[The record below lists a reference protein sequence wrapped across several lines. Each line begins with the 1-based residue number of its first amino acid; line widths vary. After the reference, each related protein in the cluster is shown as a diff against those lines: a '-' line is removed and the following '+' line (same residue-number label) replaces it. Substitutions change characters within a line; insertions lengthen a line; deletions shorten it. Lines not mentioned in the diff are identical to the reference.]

1 MSDAPL
7 PRPPE
12 RPESPEGGSGQPFTS
27 EASFRLM
34 VHHVVDYAI
43 FMLDPTGRI
52 VTWNAG
58 AERIK
63 GYRAGEII
71 GRHFSTF
78 YPPED
83 VAAGKPD
90 RELELAAAYGRLE
103 DEGWRV
109 RQDGSRFWANVVITA
124 LFDETGA
131 LRGFGKVTRD
141 LTERRSREQELS
153 DRRRLLAH
161 LVETQERERRRIA
174 WDVHDDSIQAMIAV
188 GMRLK
193 MLADRLPAE
202 HAGLLAQLDD
212 AVAASVTRL
221 RTLAFELR
229 PPAIDREGLVE
240 ALSGYLDQV
249 VGGWGLKHALRH
261 DLAAEPPLEV
271 SVTAFRICQEALN
284 NVRKHASAGAVE
296 LSLRTRDNGL
306 LVRVSDDG
314 VGPPDEAIGLRP
326 GPDHFGVIEM
336 RERTDIAGGWWT
348 LRPGPT
354 GGTVVEFWLP
364 TPSND
369 MHE

>member
-1 MSDAPL
+1 MPDAPL

-12 RPESPEGGSGQPFTS
+12 GQPAKPLTS
-27 EASFRLM
+27 EATFRLM
-34 VHHVVDYAI
+34 VQHVVDYAI
-43 FMLDPTGRI
+43 FMLDPTGRV
-52 VTWNAG
+52 VTWNVG

-63 GYRAGEII
+63 GYRAAEII

-90 RELELAAAYGRLE
+90 RELEVVAAYGRLE

-109 RQDGSRFWANVVITA
+109 RRDGSRFWANVVITA
-124 LFDETGA
+124 LYDETGT

-141 LTERRSREQELS
+141 LTERRNREQALT
-153 DRRRLLAH
+153 DHRRLLAH
-161 LVETQERERRRIA
+161 LVEAQERERQRIA

-249 VGGWGLKHALRH
+249 VGGWGLKHVLRH
-261 DLAAEPPLEV
+261 DLAEEPPLEV
-271 SVTAFRICQEALN
+271 AVTTFRICQEALN
-284 NVRKHASAGAVE
+284 NVRRHARAGTVE
-296 LSLRTRDNGL
+296 VSLRTQDGGV
-306 LVRVSDDG
+306 LVRVTDDG
-314 VGPPDEAIGLRP
+314 IGPPDDAIGLHP
-326 GPDHFGVIEM
+326 GPDHFGIIEM
-336 RERTDIAGGWWT
+336 RERAEIAGGWWT
-348 LRPGPT
+348 LRAGPT
-354 GGTVVEFWLP
+354 GGTLVEFWLP
-364 TPSND
+364 ATRSRPVGSD
-369 MHE
+369 EE